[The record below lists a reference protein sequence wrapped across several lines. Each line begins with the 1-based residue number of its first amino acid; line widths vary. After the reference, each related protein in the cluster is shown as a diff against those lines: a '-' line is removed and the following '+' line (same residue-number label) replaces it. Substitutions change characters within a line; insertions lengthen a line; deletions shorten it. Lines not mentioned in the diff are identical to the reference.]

1 MKLTQPLK
9 HWQYFTEIER
19 NGAYWQIVCAC
30 VSVNLRLI
38 LMRFTRMRVRTHTH
52 THTHINFYSLV
63 QCSFYYFQ
71 DRLSAKHGK
80 DWSATI
86 GNILLSLCCCM
97 IMWTSGVIS
106 VGSEDLLKIAVCCNI
121 ALSGLLEIHK
131 LFFYP
136 ERGGNRFLWHV
147 DKMTVR
153 LHGVSSHIT
162 IMRTS
167 NLM

>member
-30 VSVNLRLI
+30 ICVGVNLWLI
-38 LMRFTRMRVRTHTH
+38 LTRRMHA
-52 THTHINFYSLV
+52 HTHINFYSVV

-71 DRLSAKHGK
+71 ERLSVKHGK
-80 DWSATI
+80 DLSAAI

-97 IMWTSGVIS
+97 VMWTNGVISS
-106 VGSEDLLKIAVCCNI
+106 VGSEDWLKIAVCCNMT
-121 ALSGLLEIHK
+121 LSGLLEIHEP
-131 LFFYP
+131 FFYP
-136 ERGGNRFLWHV
+136 EGGGNRFLWHV
-147 DKMTVR
+147 DKMPVR
-153 LHGVSSHIT
+153 LHVVTSHIT